1 MDITKAQ
8 FWNTPNVAGVETFD
22 YAELLAQ
29 LTIDIPSGG
38 GNPFIG
44 DGAEVRATGSQ
55 NVGTVIGALI
65 YNTEV
70 YDDLGFADLGVDNDR
85 LTIPVTNPQ
94 ITRVQLSG
102 FTRWNNTQGGQT
114 GVRQVNISKN
124 GSSGVGGDGIS
135 IRRENPLSA
144 SAFDGLYTFTSLPQE
159 VVPGD
164 FFQLL
169 ALQNSTVGTLS
180 ILNCNLA
187 LVVLK

>member
-8 FWNTPNVAGVETFD
+8 FWNTPNVAGRESFS
-22 YAELLAQ
+22 YADLLAQ
-29 LTIDIPSGG
+29 LTIDITSGG

-44 DGAEVRATGSQ
+44 DGAEVRASSGQ
-55 NVGTVIGALI
+55 NVGTVIGALTF
-65 YNTEV
+65 NVEV
-70 YDDLGFADLGVDNDR
+70 YDDLAFADLGVDNDR
-85 LTIPVTNPQ
+85 LIIPVTNPQ
-94 ITRVQLSG
+94 ITRVQLAC

-135 IRRENPLSA
+135 VRRENPLSVG
-144 SAFDGLYTFTSLPQE
+144 SFDNLYAYNSLPQE

-187 LVVLK
+187 IVVLK